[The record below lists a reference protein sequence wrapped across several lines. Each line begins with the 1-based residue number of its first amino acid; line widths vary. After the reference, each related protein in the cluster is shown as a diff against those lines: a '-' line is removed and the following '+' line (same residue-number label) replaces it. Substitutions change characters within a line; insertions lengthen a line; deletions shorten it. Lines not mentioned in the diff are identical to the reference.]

1 MPPILWLLF
10 CFGDKSLTIL
20 AETDLELMILPPL
33 PPKLLRLQLCTT
45 MPELRVLFFLTFNMG
60 NFQVNNLVT

>member
-1 MPPILWLLF
+1 
-10 CFGDKSLTIL
+10 
-20 AETDLELMILPPL
+20 
-33 PPKLLRLQLCTT
+33 LLRLQLCTT